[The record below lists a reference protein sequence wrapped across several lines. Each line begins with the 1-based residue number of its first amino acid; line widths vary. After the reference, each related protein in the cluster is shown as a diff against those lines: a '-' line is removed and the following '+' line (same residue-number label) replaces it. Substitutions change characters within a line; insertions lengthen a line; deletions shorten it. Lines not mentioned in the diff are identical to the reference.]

1 MSKNKDYDLTFS
13 CKMHDRDGDVTDSGV
28 LLHLGNGV
36 ILRFDNPDELE
47 KFSDDIKSMLPELKD
62 TYSWS

>member
-1 MSKNKDYDLTFS
+1 MAYALTFS
-13 CKMHDRDGDVTDSGV
+13 CKQYDSDGDVTDTGV

-47 KFSDDIKSMLPELKD
+47 KFSDQIKGMLPELKE

>member
-1 MSKNKDYDLTFS
+1 MSTNKNFDLTFT
-13 CKMHDRDGDVTDSGV
+13 CKMYDRDGDVTDSGV

-36 ILRFDNPDELE
+36 ILRFDHPDELE
-47 KFSDDIKSMLPELKD
+47 KFSDDIKNMLPELKD

>member
-1 MSKNKDYDLTFS
+1 
-13 CKMHDRDGDVTDSGV
+13 MHDRDGDITDSGV

-47 KFSDDIKSMLPELKD
+47 KFSDDIKNMLPELKD